1 MAKNHLKVVRPDAK
15 VPQPPR
21 TMSAPGMSLWSRI
34 TEEYDIS
41 DSGGR
46 ELLCLACETL
56 DRVQSLREL
65 IDAEGEV
72 VRTKAGLKDH
82 PALRHELAGRAF
94 ISKCLTRLGLS
105 VEATIRSVGRPPG
118 PGSGIDAEFRRR
130 MLGED

>member
-1 MAKNHLKVVRPDAK
+1 MAKNHLNVFRPDTK
-15 VPQPPR
+15 VPRPPR
-21 TMSAPGMSLWSRI
+21 TLSAPGASLWARI
-34 TEEYDIS
+34 TEEYQID
-41 DSGGR
+41 DAGGR

-105 VEATIRSVGRPPG
+105 VEATNRPVGRPPG
-118 PGSGIDAEFRRR
+118 PGFGIDAEYRRH
-130 MLGED
+130 LLNED